1 MRKND
6 GIPLRMKA
14 LVAYG
19 PGDFRYEDAK
29 VPEIDEDEALIK
41 SLGCGICA
49 GDVKSF
55 HGAGMFWGDTINP
68 AWQIPP
74 VNTGHE
80 FFGEVVAVGDKAAEK
95 WKISIGDWVIP
106 EQVIP
111 CWECRFCKTG
121 LPYMC
126 QVHDL
131 YGFQSGISDGGMA
144 EFVRINK
151 RSVVHKV
158 PKSFSI
164 ERGVMIEPAS
174 CAAHTIE
181 RAEIKFDDVVV
192 IAGMGPIGLC
202 KLQFAKHK
210 NPRLLIAIDSKP
222 HRLTLAKKYG
232 ADIVINFAE
241 ENSVEKVF
249 SLTDGYGC
257 DIYIENSGHPS
268 AVVSGLQMIR
278 KSGTFVEFSVFAKET
293 TVDWSIIGDRKELSI
308 KGSHISGLNGYKIA
322 IDFMQKGLLK
332 TDEITSHS
340 YPLAQWKE
348 AYEISE
354 RGEGSVKVWLKP

>member
-1 MRKND
+1 MKKID
-6 GIPLRMKA
+6 SIPSAMKA

-19 PGDFRYEDAK
+19 PNDFRYEDAK

-55 HGAGMFWGDTINP
+55 HGAGMFWGDKINP

-80 FFGEVVAVGDKAAEK
+80 FFGEVVAVGENAAKK
-95 WKISIGDWVIP
+95 WKISLGDWIVP
-106 EQVIP
+106 EQIIP
-111 CWECRFCKTG
+111 CWECRFCKSG

-131 YGFQSGISDGGMA
+131 YGFQSGVSDGGMA
-144 EFVRINK
+144 EYVRINK
-151 RSVVHKV
+151 RSVIHQV
-158 PKSFSI
+158 PKTFTV
-164 ERGVMIEPAS
+164 EQGVMIEPAS
-174 CAAHTIE
+174 CAAHTVE
-181 RAEIKFDDVVV
+181 RAEIKFNDAVV

-202 KLQFAKHK
+202 KLQFAKYK

-222 HRLTLAKKYG
+222 ERLALAEKLG
-232 ADIVINFAE
+232 ADVVINFTKE
-241 ENSVEKVF
+241 DSVKRVLE
-249 SLTDGYGC
+249 LTGGYGC

-278 KSGTFVEFSVFAKET
+278 KSGTFVEFSVFAQET
-293 TVDWSIIGDRKELSI
+293 TVDWSIIGDRKELSV
-308 KGSHISGLNGYKIA
+308 KGSHISGLDGYEIA
-322 IDFMQKGLLK
+322 VNFMKNGLLR
-332 TDEITSHS
+332 TDEITTHS
-340 YPLAQWKE
+340 FPLSEWEE
-348 AYEISE
+348 AYSVSAK
-354 RGEGSVKVWLKP
+354 GVGSIKVWLRP